1 MGLCLGGV
9 NGWGKSHNPI
19 LTHIQRP
26 FTNFN
31 LEQIFILK
39 SIRGIT
45 MKLIKTNF
53 EASLREGIDAWLD
66 ENKVKLREIQH
77 REDLAKARRSMFK
90 LINCKCRV

>member
-1 MGLCLGGV
+1 
-9 NGWGKSHNPI
+9 
-19 LTHIQRP
+19 
-26 FTNFN
+26 
-31 LEQIFILK
+31 
-39 SIRGIT
+39 

-66 ENKVKLREIQH
+66 GNKVKLREIQH